1 MYASRLGRAA
11 NCWSRLR
18 ACETR
23 DGLEELDLVMQ
34 DYVKQPYEL
43 C

>member
-1 MYASRLGRAA
+1 MHADVDELQTAGPGYVHA
-11 NCWSRLR
+11 
-18 ACETR
+18 ETR
-23 DGLEELDLVMQ
+23 NGLEELDLVMQ